1 MIDLRRSARWL
12 VPLAVGACLASS
24 SRDARA
30 APPWVDRHL
39 TLPSGDWAFDF
50 GLGIG
55 HVPTFP
61 CGGFCS
67 GPAGT
72 SVGINAEMAVG
83 VTQRVE
89 LGVRTGIR
97 FGDAFDRA
105 IHADEY
111 GRLFDRQTF
120 DTGGDTVANPEVR
133 VRGAL
138 VRSEVVELALEGRLV
153 LPFANGT
160 GAGLLFGVPLSFHLG
175 NRVRLDTGPYV
186 PVSFP
191 PRADTEVDLSAP
203 IDLWIQATSRF
214 WLGPMSGV
222 RFYRLGRDGG
232 RTDVSLGLGLGY
244 QITHALDF
252 KAMFLFPT
260 LNHESRDFG
269 VGAGVEVR
277 IE

>member
-1 MIDLRRSARWL
+1 MVHLHRCVRRV
-12 VPLAVGACLASS
+12 VPLAVGAFLASS
-24 SRDARA
+24 TGDASA

-55 HVPTFP
+55 HVPAPNDTT
-61 CGGFCS
+61 G
-67 GPAGT
+67 
-72 SVGINAEMAVG
+72 VGINAEMAVG
-83 VTQRVE
+83 ITQRVE

-97 FGDAFDRA
+97 FGDAFERG
-105 IHADEY
+105 IQSDEY

-120 DTGGDTVANPEVR
+120 DTGGDTVANPEIR

-138 VRSEVVELALEGRLV
+138 VRGEVAEVALEGRLV

-222 RFYRLGRDGG
+222 RFERLGHDGG

-244 QITHALDF
+244 EITHAVDF

-260 LNHESRDFG
+260 LNDESRIFG

>member
-1 MIDLRRSARWL
+1 MVHQGRHARWL
-12 VPLAVGACLASS
+12 VPLAVGACLAVSG
-24 SRDARA
+24 RDASA

-39 TLPSGDWAFDF
+39 TLPAGDWSFDF
-50 GLGIG
+50 GLGLG
-55 HVPTFP
+55 HVPAPNDTT
-61 CGGFCS
+61 G
-67 GPAGT
+67 
-72 SVGINAEMAVG
+72 VGINTDMAVG
-83 VTQRVE
+83 ITRRVE

-105 IHADEY
+105 IQADAY
-111 GRLFDRQTF
+111 SRLFDRQTF
-120 DTGGDTVANPEVR
+120 DAGGDTVANPEVR

-138 VRSEVVELALEGRLV
+138 VRGEVAELALEGRLV
-153 LPFANGT
+153 LPFADGT

-214 WLGPMSGV
+214 WLGPMSGI
-222 RFYRLGRDGG
+222 RFERLGRDRGE
-232 RTDVSLGLGLGY
+232 TDVSLGLGLGY
-244 QITHALDF
+244 EITHAIDF

-260 LNHESRDFG
+260 LNHESRIFG